1 MREHGSRRECR
12 RWSHSFLLL
21 LWIGCVFGVR
31 SKSLS
36 RVTVPGWRREK
47 QKARASLETTPSP
60 PLFATT
66 SSTTHGFFGV
76 RRKNVIPNRELFDTS
91 ERPLFYSKTKC
102 KRDDDQTRWNYRNVC
117 VMLQLRSTC
126 TLFLH
131 LSNAEGGGIFPSP
144 GEPAASSVVSSVPS
158 AADAFVHEPLVADEH
173 RSFPFFESSPDDD
186 RVVVWVRHADDAIV
200 HLARHHAWRFLRPFR
215 RARKIVMVEDV
226 LALCEAFEFGTVEAG
241 GVFEIGDDICVG

>member
-1 MREHGSRRECR
+1 M
-12 RWSHSFLLL
+12 
-21 LWIGCVFGVR
+21 
-31 SKSLS
+31 
-36 RVTVPGWRREK
+36 
-47 QKARASLETTPSP
+47 
-60 PLFATT
+60 
-66 SSTTHGFFGV
+66 
-76 RRKNVIPNRELFDTS
+76 IPNRELFDTS

-131 LSNAEGGGIFPSP
+131 LSNAGDFPSP
-144 GEPAASSVVSSVPS
+144 GDCAVAVVSVPS
-158 AADAFVHEPLVADEH
+158 ASDAFVHEPLVSDEH

-200 HLARHHAWRFLRPFR
+200 HLARHHARRFLRPFR

>member
-21 LWIGCVFGVR
+21 LLWIFGCVFGVR

-47 QKARASLETTPSP
+47 QKTRASLETTPSP

-131 LSNAEGGGIFPSP
+131 LSNAGGGTGFFLPPANRRRLRSSHQCPPPPTRLCTNHSSPMSIGPFPS
-144 GEPAASSVVSSVPS
+144 SSRPQMTI
-158 AADAFVHEPLVADEH
+158 
-173 RSFPFFESSPDDD
+173 ESSSGSVTPTT
-186 RVVVWVRHADDAIV
+186 R
-200 HLARHHAWRFLRPFR
+200 
-215 RARKIVMVEDV
+215 
-226 LALCEAFEFGTVEAG
+226 
-241 GVFEIGDDICVG
+241 

>member
-1 MREHGSRRECR
+1 MCDVTIAFYV
-12 RWSHSFLLL
+12 HSF
-21 LWIGCVFGVR
+21 
-31 SKSLS
+31 
-36 RVTVPGWRREK
+36 
-47 QKARASLETTPSP
+47 SP
-60 PLFATT
+60 PLK
-66 SSTTHGFFGV
+66 
-76 RRKNVIPNRELFDTS
+76 RR
-91 ERPLFYSKTKC
+91 
-102 KRDDDQTRWNYRNVC
+102 
-117 VMLQLRSTC
+117 
-126 TLFLH
+126 
-131 LSNAEGGGIFPSP
+131 GGGRIFPSP

-200 HLARHHAWRFLRPFR
+200 HLARHHARRFLRPFR